1 MSSNTVPALV
11 RSRLPVGVSSILPGV
26 TELFILVEHNPFPL
40 LAAFT
45 LAPGTEPEVQI
56 RIRMGQSSN
65 IVAVVRS
72 NGQLFSATKS
82 TRVTLGGCGA

>member
-1 MSSNTVPALV
+1 MCIRDRGSVPGARVNAASSGNGLSSTKMNNLV
-11 RSRLPVGVSSILPGV
+11 
-26 TELFILVEHNPFPL
+26 T
-40 LAAFT
+40 
-45 LAPGTEPEVQI
+45 PGTEPEVQI